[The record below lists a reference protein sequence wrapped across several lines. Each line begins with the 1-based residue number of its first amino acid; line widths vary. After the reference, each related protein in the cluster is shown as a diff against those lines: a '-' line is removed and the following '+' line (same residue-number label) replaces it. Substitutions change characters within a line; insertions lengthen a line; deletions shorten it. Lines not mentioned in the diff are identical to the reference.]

1 LPPLAAVEVDILGMK
16 KRVIIK
22 VYGSVQGV
30 FFRASV
36 FGKAQELLLT
46 GWVCNEPDGAV
57 KAVAEGEEEKL
68 KQLIQYCQSGP
79 EFANV
84 QKLKVKWE
92 EANGEFN
99 GFMIK

>member
-1 LPPLAAVEVDILGMK
+1 MK

-22 VYGSVQGV
+22 AHGAVQGV

-36 FGKAQELLLT
+36 FGKARELLLT
-46 GWVCNEPDGAV
+46 GWVCNEKDSTV

-68 KQLIQYCQSGP
+68 KQLVQYCQSGP

-84 QKLKVKWE
+84 QRVEVEWE
-92 EANGEFN
+92 EANGEFSE
-99 GFMIK
+99 FVIK